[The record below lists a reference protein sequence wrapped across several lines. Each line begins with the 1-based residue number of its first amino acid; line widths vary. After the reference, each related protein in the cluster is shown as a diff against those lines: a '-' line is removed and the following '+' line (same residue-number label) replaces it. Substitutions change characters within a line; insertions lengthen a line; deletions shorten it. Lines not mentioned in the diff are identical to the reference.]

1 MPVLITPTTLSS
13 FPSNRPVVQKP
24 GPRFGAMLVP
34 QIFRLLEQN
43 PIVDTLAKDIL
54 GFNIPKLALSRTK
67 QEFWDIA
74 PLEFG
79 NTTITVVSTLFLPAL
94 LRYPVKAMSNL
105 KSMRPLLGDVTEK
118 LTSQAKL
125 ARLGV
130 SFGFM
135 FMFAGAFW
143 AMPFFRNWL
152 TLKQQNTANF
162 EALLGYKTKNAPV
175 KNCEE
180 EKQFQ
185 LYRMLGALGV
195 GVGLGAASMAGFS
208 WMAKNIKGK
217 MLSKPLDFLFRQ
229 FALKGNSANQIPSD
243 LATYIFWAFPAYA
256 GWVHAARGAHERR
269 EQFIK
274 GINSSIWFSLLTPF
288 LRKTIFLPQFNK
300 VVLLA
305 GKKAFN
311 AMPSYNAI
319 EQLTKGS
326 LQRKLKLLKGRQD
339 MTSFGITICMLAFSP
354 QLLNIYLTRKR
365 LEAEKLAHLKRYQ
378 TLLNQPV

>member
-143 AMPFFRNWL
+143 AMPF
-152 TLKQQNTANF
+152 
-162 EALLGYKTKNAPV
+162 
-175 KNCEE
+175 
-180 EKQFQ
+180 
-185 LYRMLGALGV
+185 
-195 GVGLGAASMAGFS
+195 
-208 WMAKNIKGK
+208 
-217 MLSKPLDFLFRQ
+217 
-229 FALKGNSANQIPSD
+229 
-243 LATYIFWAFPAYA
+243 
-256 GWVHAARGAHERR
+256 
-269 EQFIK
+269 
-274 GINSSIWFSLLTPF
+274 
-288 LRKTIFLPQFNK
+288 
-300 VVLLA
+300 
-305 GKKAFN
+305 
-311 AMPSYNAI
+311 YNAI